1 MKVLENVEGDRR
13 AVKGMPL
20 LARLDGRAFHTF
32 TQNLPRP
39 FDQRLTDLMIGTT
52 KFLVE
57 ETGAMLGYTQSDEIS
72 LAWFLPVGS
81 ESQYMFDGRYQK
93 LCSILAAYAT
103 GYFVHNLASM
113 LPEKAGQIPLFD
125 CRVWQV
131 PQLEDAYD
139 AFDWREKD
147 AVKNSITMAA
157 SAYFSH
163 KQLQGVN
170 GLAKKE
176 MLRSVGVEY
185 NEMPAF
191 FRRGTYVQRVWTTRP
206 LTEDE
211 MACIPEQH
219 RPTGPVERSEVTT
232 VELPEVY
239 QRREIA
245 KGDLVKL
252 FFPSVFTQKKRK
264 KEAL

>member
-1 MKVLENVEGDRR
+1 MKVLESIEGDRR

-32 TQNLPRP
+32 TQNLQRP
-39 FDQRLTDLMIGTT
+39 FDQRLTHLMVGTT

-72 LAWFLPVGS
+72 LAWFLPEGS
-81 ESQYMFDGRYQK
+81 ESQYMFDGRFQK

-113 LPEKAGQIPLFD
+113 IPEKAGQIPLFD

-163 KQLQGVN
+163 KQLHGVN
-170 GLAKKE
+170 GSDKRE

-185 NEMPAF
+185 NDMPAF
-191 FRRGTYVQRVWTTRP
+191 FRRGTYVQRVWTMRP
-206 LTEDE
+206 LSDDE

-219 RPTGPVERSEVTT
+219 RPSGPVERSEV
-232 VELPEVY
+232 VSVSLPEVH
-239 QRREIA
+239 QRREME

-252 FFPSVFTQKKRK
+252 FFPSVFTQKKKK